1 MATRG
6 VELFDNCYYDSFE
19 ELDKYHEPLINGL
32 IRDVGQTILITGP
45 SKAGKSFLA
54 IQLALV
60 LANGGN
66 WLGFKVKSPQKQI
79 KMRQP
84 YSHKDVVLYVDLEL
98 LESDFGYRLKA
109 IGRAIYHIDL
119 SSERGEQYV
128 ENFAR
133 SKIDCETFGDEQKA
147 YKDNIPHPM
156 AQTVIDCIK
165 EDIEEI
171 HGHFSS
177 DSSSSIEREVKTV
190 IIDPVYKA
198 FAGDENSV
206 KEVTQFLTKLH
217 ELGVTTIL
225 VHHHSKG
232 SQAGKA
238 SMDRGSVSGAFAR
251 DANTI
256 IDMIELQ
263 PKTLPEDGARAFK
276 LEFTTRNYKTPPPKF
291 VWFRYPIFEEAA
303 PGELENARTTQLPP
317 HEKGAV
323 AMEQKKAARVNE
335 FESLFAELDTGEGVP
350 VSTIAEKLKLTER
363 TVSRYV
369 STINKERGKKVYR
382 TRKGVIVKE

>member
-6 VELFDNCYYDSFE
+6 LELFDSCYYDSFE
-19 ELDKYHEPLINGL
+19 ELDKKQEPLINGL

-54 IQLALV
+54 IQLALA
-60 LANGGN
+60 LANGDN
-66 WLGFKVKSPQKQI
+66 WLGFKVKSPI
-79 KMRQP
+79 KKIGRKP
-84 YSHKDVVLYVDLEL
+84 YVFRDVVLYVDLEL
-98 LESDFGYRLKA
+98 LGSDFGYRLKA

-119 SSERGEQYV
+119 SSESGEQYV

-171 HGHFSS
+171 HSHSSS

-238 SMDRGSVSGAFAR
+238 SMDRGSGSGAFAR

-263 PKTLPEDGARAFK
+263 PKTPPEDGARAFK

-303 PGELENARTTQLPP
+303 PGELENARTTQLSN

-369 STINKERGKKVYR
+369 STINRERGQKVYR